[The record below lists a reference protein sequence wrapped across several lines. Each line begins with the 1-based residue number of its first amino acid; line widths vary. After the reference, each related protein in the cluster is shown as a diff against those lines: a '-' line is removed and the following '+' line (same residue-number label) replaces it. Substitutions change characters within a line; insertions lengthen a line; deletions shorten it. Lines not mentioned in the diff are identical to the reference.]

1 MSLFGKD
8 ATSFSH
14 LDLGIL
20 CHSSLQILSSS
31 VRLDGKR
38 WWTAI
43 FRSLQRCSIGFKSGL
58 WLGHSRTVT
67 EFTFTFTFS
76 HLADAFIQSDLQ
88 LGVVVKPLLR
98 YFSCVLRVIV
108 LLEGKPSAQSEVLS
122 TLEKVFI
129 QDIPVLG
136 RIHLSL
142 DCNQSS
148 CPCSWKT
155 PPQHDAATTMLHC
168 WDCIGQV
175 MSSAWFSPHIP
186 LRIKAKKFYL
196 GLIRPENLICHH
208 LGVLQVFF
216 SKLHAGFHVSCTEE
230 RLPSGHSAIKPRLVE
245 GCSDGWLST
254 TFSHL
259 PNASLELSH
268 SDLWVLLYLSH
279 QGSSPPIAQF
289 GRTASSRKGS
299 GRPKRLPFK
308 DYGGHCALRNLKCSR
323 NFFVTLARSVPCHN
337 SVSELFRQFLWPHD
351 SHLLWH
357 ALWAVRSY
365 IDRCVAFLI
374 KSNQYNQTQLDS
386 NEGVE
391 PSQGWSEEMDSTWVK
406 YMSVTAKGLNT

>member
-1 MSLFGKD
+1 MEFSTEYFG
-8 ATSFSH
+8 
-14 LDLGIL
+14 
-20 CHSSLQILSSS
+20 
-31 VRLDGKR
+31 
-38 WWTAI
+38 
-43 FRSLQRCSIGFKSGL
+43 
-58 WLGHSRTVT
+58 
-67 EFTFTFTFS
+67 
-76 HLADAFIQSDLQ
+76 
-88 LGVVVKPLLR
+88 
-98 YFSCVLRVIV
+98 
-108 LLEGKPSAQSEVLS
+108 
-122 TLEKVFI
+122 
-129 QDIPVLG
+129 
-136 RIHLSL
+136 
-142 DCNQSS
+142 
-148 CPCSWKT
+148 
-155 PPQHDAATTMLHC
+155 
-168 WDCIGQV
+168 
-175 MSSAWFSPHIP
+175 

-208 LGVLQVFF
+208 LGVLRVFF

-323 NFFVTLARSVPCHN
+323 IFFVTLARSVPCHN

-374 KSNQYNQTQLDS
+374 TSNQYNQTQLDS

-391 PSQGWSEEMDSTWVK
+391 PSQGWSEEMNSTRVK

>member
-67 EFTFTFTFS
+67 ELLWSHSFVILAVCLGSLSCWKVNLRPSLRSWALWRRFS
-76 HLADAFIQSDLQ
+76 SRISLYLAAFI
-88 LGVVVKPLLR
+88 
-98 YFSCVLRVIV
+98 F
-108 LLEGKPSAQSEVLS
+108 PSIATSR
-122 TLEKVFI
+122 
-129 QDIPVLG
+129 PV
-136 RIHLSL
+136 
-142 DCNQSS
+142 
-148 CPCSWKT
+148 PAAEKT

-168 WDCIGQV
+168 GTVLDRWWAVPGFLHTYRLELRPK
-175 MSSAWFSPHIP
+175 SSILVSSDQ
-186 LRIKAKKFYL
+186 RI
-196 GLIRPENLICHH
+196 
-208 LGVLQVFF
+208 LQVFF

-289 GRTASSRKGS
+289 GRTASSRKDS

-337 SVSELFRQFLWPHD
+337 FVSELFRQFLWPHD

-365 IDRCVAFLI
+365 IDRCVAFH
-374 KSNQYNQTQLDS
+374 SWTQMK
-386 NEGVE
+386 V
-391 PSQGWSEEMDSTWVK
+391 
-406 YMSVTAKGLNT
+406 

>member
-58 WLGHSRTVT
+58 WP
-67 EFTFTFTFS
+67 FKNS
-76 HLADAFIQSDLQ
+76 H
-88 LGVVVKPLLR
+88 GVVVKPLLR

-122 TLEKVFI
+122 TLEKVFV

-136 RIHLSL
+136 RIHISL

-168 WDCIGQV
+168 WDCIGQM

-216 SKLHAGFHVSCTEE
+216 HVSCTEE

-245 GCSDGWLST
+245 GCSDDWLST

-268 SDLWVLLYLSH
+268 SNLWALLYLSH

-308 DYGGHCALRNLKCSR
+308 DYGGHCALSNLKCSR
-323 NFFVTLARSVPCHN
+323 ISFVTLARSVPCHN

-357 ALWAVRSY
+357 SLWAVRSY

-391 PSQGWSEEMDSTWVK
+391 PSLGWSEEMDSTWVK

>member
-1 MSLFGKD
+1 M
-8 ATSFSH
+8 
-14 LDLGIL
+14 
-20 CHSSLQILSSS
+20 SS
-31 VRLDGKR
+31 V
-38 WWTAI
+38 
-43 FRSLQRCSIGFKSGL
+43 
-58 WLGHSRTVT
+58 
-67 EFTFTFTFS
+67 
-76 HLADAFIQSDLQ
+76 
-88 LGVVVKPLLR
+88 
-98 YFSCVLRVIV
+98 
-108 LLEGKPSAQSEVLS
+108 
-122 TLEKVFI
+122 
-129 QDIPVLG
+129 
-136 RIHLSL
+136 
-142 DCNQSS
+142 
-148 CPCSWKT
+148 
-155 PPQHDAATTMLHC
+155 
-168 WDCIGQV
+168 
-175 MSSAWFSPHIP
+175 WFSPHIP

-299 GRPKRLPFK
+299 GRPKRLQFK

-323 NFFVTLARSVPCHN
+323 HFFVTLARSVPCHN

>member
-1 MSLFGKD
+1 MVNVGGQPFLGLSRD
-8 ATSFSH
+8 AQLGLSQALAGPFKNSH
-14 LDLGIL
+14 
-20 CHSSLQILSSS
+20 
-31 VRLDGKR
+31 
-38 WWTAI
+38 
-43 FRSLQRCSIGFKSGL
+43 
-58 WLGHSRTVT
+58 
-67 EFTFTFTFS
+67 
-76 HLADAFIQSDLQ
+76 
-88 LGVVVKPLLR
+88 GVVVKPLLR
-98 YFSCVLRVIV
+98 YYSCVLRVIV

-122 TLEKVFI
+122 TLEKVFV

-196 GLIRPENLICHH
+196 GLIRQENLICHH
-208 LGVLQVFF
+208 LGVLQVFS

-323 NFFVTLARSVPCHN
+323 K
-337 SVSELFRQFLWPHD
+337 
-351 SHLLWH
+351 
-357 ALWAVRSY
+357 WAVRSY

-406 YMSVTAKGLNT
+406 YMSVTAKGMNT

>member
-1 MSLFGKD
+1 MLNWVQVRALAGPFKN
-8 ATSFSH
+8 SH
-14 LDLGIL
+14 
-20 CHSSLQILSSS
+20 
-31 VRLDGKR
+31 
-38 WWTAI
+38 
-43 FRSLQRCSIGFKSGL
+43 
-58 WLGHSRTVT
+58 
-67 EFTFTFTFS
+67 
-76 HLADAFIQSDLQ
+76 
-88 LGVVVKPLLR
+88 GVVVKPLLR

-122 TLEKVFI
+122 TLEKVFV

-168 WDCIGQV
+168 WDCIRQV

-208 LGVLQVFF
+208 LGVLRVFF

-308 DYGGHCALRNLKCSR
+308 DYGGHCALRNLKGSR
-323 NFFVTLARSVPCHN
+323 HFFVTLARSVPCHN

-351 SHLLWH
+351 SHLLCH

>member
-1 MSLFGKD
+1 MLPPPCFTVG
-8 ATSFSH
+8 TV
-14 LDLGIL
+14 LD
-20 CHSSLQILSSS
+20 
-31 VRLDGKR
+31 R
-38 WWTAI
+38 WWAVPGFLHTYRLELRPKSSI
-43 FRSLQRCSIGFKSGL
+43 LVSSDQRILFVTILESFRCFLANSMWAFMCLALRSHKAPTGGGLQW
-58 WLGHSRTVT
+58 WL
-67 EFTFTFTFS
+67 
-76 HLADAFIQSDLQ
+76 
-88 LGVVVKPLLR
+88 
-98 YFSCVLRVIV
+98 
-108 LLEGKPSAQSEVLS
+108 
-122 TLEKVFI
+122 
-129 QDIPVLG
+129 
-136 RIHLSL
+136 
-142 DCNQSS
+142 
-148 CPCSWKT
+148 
-155 PPQHDAATTMLHC
+155 
-168 WDCIGQV
+168 
-175 MSSAWFSPHIP
+175 
-186 LRIKAKKFYL
+186 
-196 GLIRPENLICHH
+196 
-208 LGVLQVFF
+208 
-216 SKLHAGFHVSCTEE
+216 
-230 RLPSGHSAIKPRLVE
+230 
-245 GCSDGWLST
+245 

-323 NFFVTLARSVPCHN
+323 IFFVTLARSVPCHN

-406 YMSVTAKGLNT
+406 YMSVTARVWILRTMWYSVFLF

>member
-1 MSLFGKD
+1 MCLFGKD

-67 EFTFTFTFS
+67 ELLWSHSFVILAVCLGSLSCWKVNLRPSLRSWALWRRFS
-76 HLADAFIQSDLQ
+76 SRISLYLAAFIFPSIATSRPVPAAEKHPHSMMLPPPCFTVGTVLDRWWAVPGFLHTYRLELRPKSPILVSSDQRILFVTI
-88 LGVVVKPLLR
+88 LESSMRGFMCLALR
-98 YFSCVLRVIV
+98 RGFRR
-108 LLEGKPSAQSEVLS
+108 A
-122 TLEKVFI
+122 TL
-129 QDIPVLG
+129 P
-136 RIHLSL
+136 
-142 DCNQSS
+142 
-148 CPCSWKT
+148 
-155 PPQHDAATTMLHC
+155 
-168 WDCIGQV
+168 
-175 MSSAWFSPHIP
+175 
-186 LRIKAKKFYL
+186 
-196 GLIRPENLICHH
+196 
-208 LGVLQVFF
+208 
-216 SKLHAGFHVSCTEE
+216 
-230 RLPSGHSAIKPRLVE
+230 IKPRLVE

-259 PNASLELSH
+259 SNASLELSH

-289 GRTASSRKGS
+289 GQTASSRKDS
-299 GRPKRLPFK
+299 GRSKRLPFK

-323 NFFVTLARSVPCHN
+323 IVFVTLARSVPYHN

-357 ALWAVRSY
+357 TLWPVRSY
-365 IDRCVAFLI
+365 IDRCVSFLI

>member
-20 CHSSLQILSSS
+20 CHSSLEILSSS
-31 VRLDGKR
+31 VRLDVKR

-67 EFTFTFTFS
+67 
-76 HLADAFIQSDLQ
+76 DL
-88 LGVVVKPLLR
+88 
-98 YFSCVLRVIV
+98 
-108 LLEGKPSAQSEVLS
+108 
-122 TLEKVFI
+122 
-129 QDIPVLG
+129 
-136 RIHLSL
+136 
-142 DCNQSS
+142 
-148 CPCSWKT
+148 
-155 PPQHDAATTMLHC
+155 
-168 WDCIGQV
+168 
-175 MSSAWFSPHIP
+175 
-186 LRIKAKKFYL
+186 
-196 GLIRPENLICHH
+196 
-208 LGVLQVFF
+208 
-216 SKLHAGFHVSCTEE
+216 FHVSCTEE

-323 NFFVTLARSVPCHN
+323 NVFVTLARSVPCHN

>member
-20 CHSSLQILSSS
+20 CHSTLQILSSS

-67 EFTFTFTFS
+67 ELLWS
-76 HLADAFIQSDLQ
+76 HSFVILAVC
-88 LGVVVKPLLR
+88 LGSLSL
-98 YFSCVLRVIV
+98 SC
-108 LLEGKPSAQSEVLS
+108 KPSAQSEVLS

-136 RIHLSL
+136 HIYLSL

-175 MSSAWFSPHIP
+175 MSSAWFSPDIP

-196 GLIRPENLICHH
+196 GLIRPEN
-208 LGVLQVFF
+208 
-216 SKLHAGFHVSCTEE
+216 
-230 RLPSGHSAIKPRLVE
+230 PSGV
-245 GCSDGWLST
+245 
-254 TFSHL
+254 F
-259 PNASLELSH
+259 
-268 SDLWVLLYLSH
+268 
-279 QGSSPPIAQF
+279 
-289 GRTASSRKGS
+289 
-299 GRPKRLPFK
+299 
-308 DYGGHCALRNLKCSR
+308 
-323 NFFVTLARSVPCHN
+323 
-337 SVSELFRQFLWPHD
+337 
-351 SHLLWH
+351 
-357 ALWAVRSY
+357 
-365 IDRCVAFLI
+365 
-374 KSNQYNQTQLDS
+374 
-386 NEGVE
+386 
-391 PSQGWSEEMDSTWVK
+391 
-406 YMSVTAKGLNT
+406 

>member
-1 MSLFGKD
+1 MQQVFTPG
-8 ATSFSH
+8 F
-14 LDLGIL
+14 GIL

-43 FRSLQRCSIGFKSGL
+43 LGL
-58 WLGHSRTVT
+58 SR
-67 EFTFTFTFS
+67 
-76 HLADAFIQSDLQ
+76 DAQ
-88 LGVVVKPLLR
+88 LGL
-98 YFSCVLRVIV
+98 SQGSGWAIQNSHGVLWSHSFVILAV
-108 LLEGKPSAQSEVLS
+108 CLGSLLLEGKPSAQSEVLS
-122 TLEKVFI
+122 TLEKVFV

-186 LRIKAKKFYL
+186 LRIKAKSSIL
-196 GLIRPENLICHH
+196 VSSDQRIICHH
-208 LGVLQVFF
+208 LGV
-216 SKLHAGFHVSCTEE
+216 LHAGFHVSCTEE
-230 RLPSGHSAIKPRLVE
+230 RLPSDHSAIKPRLVE
-245 GCSDGWLST
+245 GYSDGWLST

-268 SDLWVLLYLSH
+268 SDLWVLYLSH

-323 NFFVTLARSVPCHN
+323 NFL
-337 SVSELFRQFLWPHD
+337 
-351 SHLLWH
+351 
-357 ALWAVRSY
+357 
-365 IDRCVAFLI
+365 
-374 KSNQYNQTQLDS
+374 
-386 NEGVE
+386 
-391 PSQGWSEEMDSTWVK
+391 
-406 YMSVTAKGLNT
+406 

>member
-1 MSLFGKD
+1 MG
-8 ATSFSH
+8 
-14 LDLGIL
+14 
-20 CHSSLQILSSS
+20 
-31 VRLDGKR
+31 
-38 WWTAI
+38 
-43 FRSLQRCSIGFKSGL
+43 
-58 WLGHSRTVT
+58 
-67 EFTFTFTFS
+67 
-76 HLADAFIQSDLQ
+76 
-88 LGVVVKPLLR
+88 
-98 YFSCVLRVIV
+98 
-108 LLEGKPSAQSEVLS
+108 
-122 TLEKVFI
+122 
-129 QDIPVLG
+129 
-136 RIHLSL
+136 
-142 DCNQSS
+142 
-148 CPCSWKT
+148 
-155 PPQHDAATTMLHC
+155 
-168 WDCIGQV
+168 
-175 MSSAWFSPHIP
+175 SAWFSPHIP
-186 LRIKAKKFYL
+186 LRIKAKKLYL

-208 LGVLQVFF
+208 LGVLF

-279 QGSSPPIAQF
+279 QGSSSPIAQF

-299 GRPKRLPFK
+299 GHPKRLPFK

-323 NFFVTLARSVPCHN
+323 NVFVTLARSVPCHN

-386 NEGVE
+386 NECVE

>member
-1 MSLFGKD
+1 MQQVFHTWIWGSSAIPPCRSSPVLSGWMVNVGGQPFLGLSRD
-8 ATSFSH
+8 AQLGLSQALAGPFKNSH
-14 LDLGIL
+14 
-20 CHSSLQILSSS
+20 
-31 VRLDGKR
+31 
-38 WWTAI
+38 
-43 FRSLQRCSIGFKSGL
+43 
-58 WLGHSRTVT
+58 
-67 EFTFTFTFS
+67 
-76 HLADAFIQSDLQ
+76 
-88 LGVVVKPLLR
+88 GVVVKPLLR

-108 LLEGKPSAQSEVLS
+108 LLEGKPSAHSEVLS
-122 TLEKVFI
+122 TLEKVFV

-136 RIHLSL
+136 RIHISL
-142 DCNQSS
+142 DCNQLS

-155 PPQHDAATTMLHC
+155 PHSMMLPPPCFTVGTVLDRWWAVPGFLHTYRLELRPK
-168 WDCIGQV
+168 
-175 MSSAWFSPHIP
+175 SSILVSSDQ
-186 LRIKAKKFYL
+186 RI
-196 GLIRPENLICHH
+196 
-208 LGVLQVFF
+208 LQVFF

-268 SDLWVLLYLSH
+268 SDLWVLLDLSH

-323 NFFVTLARSVPCHN
+323 NFFVTLARSMPCHN
-337 SVSELFRQFLWPHD
+337 SVFELFRQFLWPHD